1 MKDNHN
7 KLLDW
12 RDIAVALSLLSR
24 WPLRLSE
31 SAYARSAQ
39 AVWAYP
45 IAGALIALPVAGL
58 AIFCLWIGLSTGL
71 SALLALACL
80 TATTGAVHEDGLADS
95 VDGLWGGHTAARRLE
110 IMKDSRIGVYGVL
123 ALIFGIGLRWLAL
136 TALFDGGA
144 VFGPILAAAT
154 LSRAVPPALMRCLPS
169 VRSTTGLSKS
179 VGTPEALHVGCAAA
193 TAIVFAALALH
204 GIPIVAFVGATLAG
218 AGCAII
224 ARSKINGQTGDILGA
239 SQQVTEIT
247 VLLCLAL

>member
-1 MKDNHN
+1 MKHN

-12 RDIAVALSLLSR
+12 RDVAIALSLLSR

-45 IAGALIALPVAGL
+45 IAGALIGLPVAGF
-58 AIFCLWIGLSTGL
+58 AIFCLWIGLPTGL
-71 SALLALACL
+71 SALLALAFL
-80 TATTGAVHEDGLADS
+80 TATTGAMHEDGLADS
-95 VDGLWGGHTAARRLE
+95 ADGLWGGHTAAQRLE
-110 IMKDSRIGVYGVL
+110 IMKDSQIGTYGVL

-136 TALFDGGA
+136 TMLFDAGA

-154 LSRAVPPALMRCLPS
+154 LSRAVPPVLMRYLPA
-169 VRSTTGLSKS
+169 VRSSGLSKS
-179 VGTPEALHVGCAAA
+179 VGRPEASHVGCAAA
-193 TAIVFAALALH
+193 TAIVFAVLALH
-204 GIPIVAFVGATLAG
+204 GFPFVAFAGTILAG
-218 AGCAII
+218 TGCAII
-224 ARSKINGQTGDILGA
+224 ARSKVNGQTGDILGA

>member
-80 TATTGAVHEDGLADS
+80 TATTGAMHEDGLADS
-95 VDGLWGGHTAARRLE
+95 ADGLWGGHTTARRLE
-110 IMKDSRIGVYGVL
+110 IMKDSRIGAYGVL

-136 TALFDGGA
+136 TALFDAGA
-144 VFGPILAAAT
+144 VFGPILAAAA
-154 LSRAVPPALMRCLPS
+154 LSRAVPPALMWYLPP
-169 VRSTTGLSKS
+169 VRSTGLSKS
-179 VGTPEALHVGCAAA
+179 IGTPEARHVGCAAA
-193 TAIVFAALALH
+193 IAIVFAALALH
-204 GIPIVAFVGATLAG
+204 GIPIVAFVGATLVG
-218 AGCAII
+218 AGCALT
-224 ARSKINGQTGDILGA
+224 AQSKINGQTGDILGA

-247 VLLCLAL
+247 VLLCMAL

>member
-31 SAYARSAQ
+31 NAYARSAQ

-45 IAGALIALPVAGL
+45 IAGALIALPVVGL

-80 TATTGAVHEDGLADS
+80 TATTGAMHEDGLADS
-95 VDGLWGGHTAARRLE
+95 ADGLWGGHTAARRLE
-110 IMKDSRIGVYGVL
+110 IMKDSRIGAYGVL

-136 TALFDGGA
+136 TALFDAGD

-154 LSRAVPPALMRCLPS
+154 LSRAVPPALMRYLPS
-169 VRSTTGLSKS
+169 VRSIGLSKS
-179 VGTPEALHVGCAAA
+179 VGTPEARHVGCAAA

-204 GIPIVAFVGATLAG
+204 DIPIVAFVGATLAG
-218 AGCAII
+218 VGCASI

-239 SQQVTEIT
+239 SQQVTEMT

>member
-80 TATTGAVHEDGLADS
+80 TATTGAMHEDGLADS
-95 VDGLWGGHTAARRLE
+95 ADGLWGGHTAARRLE
-110 IMKDSRIGVYGVL
+110 IMKDSRIGAYGVL

-136 TALFDGGA
+136 TALFDAGA
-144 VFGPILAAAT
+144 VFGPILAAAA
-154 LSRAVPPALMRCLPS
+154 LSRAVPPALMWYLPP
-169 VRSTTGLSKS
+169 VRSTGLSKS
-179 VGTPEALHVGCAAA
+179 IGTPEARHVGCAAA
-193 TAIVFAALALH
+193 IAIVFAALALH
-204 GIPIVAFVGATLAG
+204 GIPIVAFVGATLVG
-218 AGCAII
+218 AGCALT
-224 ARSKINGQTGDILGA
+224 ARSKINGHTGDILGA

-247 VLLCLAL
+247 VLLCMAL